1 MAADGSFDPISPS
14 LQAISSER
22 PQNPL
27 RLNSDEHLQV
37 TGAPPPPLRSAYLP
51 ALPLTSGAGPTS
63 RRRIRRLS
71 DQLTFLPI
79 PLPLVQQLLRKL
91 MNPDWLP
98 SAATHGEREGR

>member
-22 PQNPL
+22 PYGI
-27 RLNSDEHLQV
+27 SDEHLQV